1 MAENESRN
9 HFEWEIKTQSHMKKE
24 LDFNNQNNY
33 FKTSEFTLICV
44 LSCLNFPIE
53 AFARDSRN
61 PEKIIAIFQK
71 TEKLSRAVE
80 NFWERKIKVE
90 PISFWATVRE
100 IKSRIRSEA
109 YDY

>member
-1 MAENESRN
+1 
-9 HFEWEIKTQSHMKKE
+9 MKKE

-33 FKTSEFTLICV
+33 FKTSEFTLMCV
-44 LSCLNFPIE
+44 LSCLSFPIE
-53 AFARDSRN
+53 AFARDPRS
-61 PEKIIAIFQK
+61 PEKVIAIFER
-71 TEKLSRAVE
+71 TGKLDKAIE
-80 NFWERKIKVE
+80 DFWARKIKVE